1 MAIDAAEAAL
11 IGASVGAAAS
21 IFTTTVTHLAAGR
34 RERVARVWGRRA
46 AVYDELVVIVR
57 RVGRLRDAV
66 LASGEFP
73 AHGEALVADTLA
85 VAARLGLYAPKHLV
99 SAYSTSTEAMERW
112 LRAWGEWHEQQETNA
127 RMSSVD
133 PLWNAFVAGVETSE
147 NADQRLMRLLRADA
161 QGPVGAGRWARV
173 RVRAKRRRDRAR
185 GGPP

>member
-1 MAIDAAEAAL
+1 MTINAAEAAM
-11 IGASVGAAAS
+11 IGASIGAAAS
-21 IFTTTVTHLAAGR
+21 IVTSTVTHISASR
-34 RERVARVWGRRA
+34 RERVARVWDRRA

-73 AHGEALVADTLA
+73 THGEALVADTLA
-85 VAARLGLYAPKHLV
+85 VAARLGLYAPEHLV

-112 LRAWGEWHEQQETNA
+112 LCAWGEWHEQQETNA
-127 RMSSVD
+127 RMTRVD
-133 PLWNAFVAGVETSE
+133 PLWNAFVADVESSE

-161 QGPVGAGRWARV
+161 QGPVGAGRWAQV
-173 RVRAKRRRDRAR
+173 RVEPKRRRDRAR